1 MSIETITRPDG
12 MRYVTM
18 PAEEYQDLVDS
29 RDAAV
34 AMRAVEAG
42 ILPTVPDDAMDDFL
56 AATTPLAFWRRHRGI
71 TQFELAAAA
80 GISQP
85 YLAQL
90 EGGSRQSADIGIY
103 QKLARRLGVRIED
116 LLAE

>member
-18 PAEEYQDLVDS
+18 TAEEYRDLVDS

-42 ILPTVPDDAMDDFL
+42 VLPIVPEEAMDDFL
-56 AATTPLAFWRRHRGI
+56 AAATPLAFWRRHRGI
-71 TQFELAAAA
+71 TQVELAAAA

-90 EGGSRQSADIGIY
+90 ESGARQAAEIGIY
-103 QKLARRLGVRIED
+103 QRIARRLGVRIED
-116 LLAE
+116 LLTE